1 MAQYIILIN
10 WTDQGIRN
18 VKESPKR
25 LDTARAVA
33 KKLDMELKDFYL
45 TMGDYD
51 MVGHVDAPNDE
62 ICCEVHPRTRDTRK
76 REDQNA
82 QGILR
87 RRIPQDHCLIGV
99 GDHCLTLQAQPHN
112 STAGAECW
120 Q

>member
-51 MVGHVDAPNDE
+51 MVGHLDAPNDE
-62 ICCEVHPRTRDTRK
+62 SVAKFILGLGTLGNVRTKTLKAFSEDEYRK
-76 REDQNA
+76 
-82 QGILR
+82 I
-87 RRIPQDHCLIGV
+87 IGS
-99 GDHCLTLQAQPHN
+99 LA
-112 STAGAECW
+112 
-120 Q
+120 